1 MKVQEM
7 EIPYRNER
15 RIADALS
22 RGVFDTSNYGE
33 RASGSYGSDMI
44 VSIID
49 GGLEFDVEGEYIFH
63 LDMDVV
69 EDLLKLIQK
78 CKEINMEEKK

>member
-1 MKVQEM
+1 MKVHDM
-7 EIPYRNER
+7 ETPYRYEHG
-15 RIADALS
+15 IANALS
-22 RGVFDTSNYGE
+22 RGEFHTSNYGK
-33 RASGSYGSDMI
+33 RAEGSYGTDMI

-49 GGLEFDVEGEYIFH
+49 GGLEFDVGCEYIFR

-78 CKEINMEEKK
+78 CKEKNMEEKK

>member
-1 MKVQEM
+1 M

-22 RGVFDTSNYGE
+22 RGKFDTSNYGE

-49 GGLEFDVEGEYIFH
+49 GGLVFDVEGEYIFH

-78 CKEINMEEKK
+78 CKEMNMEEKK